1 MNLDG
6 LIAKITEINNKLLEE
21 KNPVA
26 IPESQ
31 HKYFLNLIAKLR
43 DPAIYSYIREFL
55 PAEMDFAEKL
65 LKWAPEHCIPVID
78 LWRILV
84 THHAS
89 QAYFSGVDSGIQ
101 IMLSLVSKLKQG
113 PPVVLGVFLKMLSNM
128 LMHSNNQTGF
138 IKAKDM
144 ILNAI
149 LLVNKSDAKLVGLVA
164 NFIMNC
170 SSALDTIPYV
180 PEDFTKKMVELIG
193 NLTSTANVDQE
204 TGIKLAIALGNFLLL
219 KPKESQEGKQFI
231 DAVISKIPD
240 TQDSTVRSIVDG
252 LKLLK

>member
-6 LIAKITEINNKLLEE
+6 LVAKITEINNKLLEE

-26 IPESQ
+26 LPESQ
-31 HKYFLNLIAKLR
+31 HKYLLTLIAKLR

-55 PAEMDFAEKL
+55 PAEMEYAEKL
-65 LKWAPEHCIPVID
+65 LKWAPENCIPVID

-101 IMLSLVSKLKQG
+101 IMLAIVSKLKQG
-113 PPVVLGVFLKMLSNM
+113 PPVVLSVFFKMLSNM
-128 LMHSNNQTGF
+128 LIHSNNQTGF

-144 ILNAI
+144 ILTAI
-149 LLVNKSDAKLVGLVA
+149 QLVNPTDAKVIGLVA

-170 SSALDTIPYV
+170 SSVLDTIPLV

-193 NLTSTANVDQE
+193 TLAKTANVDQE
-204 TGIKLAIALGNFLLL
+204 TGIKLAIGLGNFLTL
-219 KPKESQEGKQFI
+219 KSKDSQEGKQYI
-231 DAVISKIPD
+231 DQVLSKIPD
-240 TQDSTVRSIVDG
+240 TQDPTVKSIVDG
-252 LKLLK
+252 LKLFK